1 MSLLVR
7 AIVRS
12 EDALGAATS
21 DLVVVRADGIAALAT
36 PCADGP
42 PLTEAELRTH
52 DAITRRIHD
61 GAPSLPSRF
70 GQVFPDEDALVRA
83 LRDRESALAESLR
96 SVGPRVEFHVTLE
109 WRRPHQ
115 APDASDASTGRGYL
129 EALAVRERERR
140 EAEQVVARL
149 TEQLPTEQAFIRH
162 LICPRDGVAAIVAIL
177 SARDEVMSV
186 RQAVESFGERSGE
199 ITALVRGPL
208 PPYTFAS

>member
-1 MSLLVR
+1 VR

-12 EDALGAATS
+12 EDAQRAATS

-36 PCADGP
+36 PVAEKP

-70 GQVFPDEDALVRA
+70 GQLFADEGALVRA
-83 LRDRESALAESLR
+83 LRDREGALAESLE

-109 WRRPHQ
+109 WRRPHV
-115 APDASDASTGRGYL
+115 ASDASDASTGRGYL

-149 TEQLPTEQAFIRH
+149 TEQLPTERAFIRTV
-162 LICPRDGVAAIVAIL
+162 ICPRSGVAAIVAIL
-177 SARDEVMSV
+177 STRDEVMSV
-186 RQAVESFGERSGE
+186 RQVVESYGERSGE
-199 ITALVRGPL
+199 ISAVVRGPL

>member
-12 EDALGAATS
+12 EDALRAATPEM
-21 DLVVVRADGIAALAT
+21 VVVQADGIAALAT
-36 PCADGP
+36 PCADKP

-61 GAPSLPSRF
+61 GAASLPSRF
-70 GQVFPDEDALVRA
+70 GQVFADEDALARA
-83 LRDRESALAESLR
+83 LRGRESALAASLQ
-96 SVGPRVEFHVTLE
+96 SVGPRVELHVTLD
-109 WRRPHQ
+109 WRRPHG
-115 APDASDASTGRGYL
+115 ASDVSDASTGRGYL

-149 TEQLPTEQAFIRH
+149 TEQLPTERALIRTV
-162 LICPRDGVAAIVAIL
+162 ICPRDGVAAIVAIL
-177 SARDEVMSV
+177 STRDEVISV
-186 RQAVESFGERSGE
+186 RQAVESFGERSSE